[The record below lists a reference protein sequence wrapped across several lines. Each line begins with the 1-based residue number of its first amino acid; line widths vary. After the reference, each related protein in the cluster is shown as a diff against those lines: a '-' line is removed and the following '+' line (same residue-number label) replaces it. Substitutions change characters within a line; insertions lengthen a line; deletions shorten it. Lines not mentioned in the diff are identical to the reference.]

1 LRDVVADANRYTR
14 THIVVADPQLEG
26 LRLTTSFRTSQVDGM
41 VETLQAALPLVAE
54 RQANGD
60 IVLRARP

>member
-1 LRDVVADANRYTR
+1 M
-14 THIVVADPQLEG
+14 
-26 LRLTTSFRTSQVDGM
+26 RLTTSFRTSQIDGM

-60 IVLRARP
+60 IQLRARP